1 MEDTKSTKRKRKK
14 KEYWGKE
21 EEEAV
26 AIYLKL
32 DPASPESER
41 IFEEKLYE
49 PLKKL
54 VENIMFTYHL
64 SIPEYP
70 IDEQIYDCMSFV
82 VSKMRKYDLDRGPK
96 SFSYYGTIAKNYM
109 ILKKN
114 KHYNK
119 KIKKVGIDSVVGL
132 EFIQDL
138 FEDHEA
144 DREFKSYEFLF
155 QVVSDEIENLI
166 KKDIKLDANVYKLG
180 EAIVYLLRNY
190 QFINIHNKRQFYF
203 IAREFTGLQAKEIT
217 KALQKLKEVY
227 KETYKEMY

>member
-1 MEDTKSTKRKRKK
+1 MEDKSKKRKK
-14 KEYWGKE
+14 KEYWGKI

-26 AIYLKL
+26 AQYLQMEPGSL
-32 DPASPESER
+32 ESE
-41 IFEEKLYE
+41 IVFEKKIYG
-49 PLKKL
+49 PMKKL

-64 SIPEYP
+64 SIPELP
-70 IDEQIYDCMSFV
+70 VDEQIFDCMGFV

-114 KHYNK
+114 KHYNG
-119 KIKKVGIDSVVGL
+119 KIKKVSLDSIVGI

-155 QVVSDEIENLI
+155 QVVSDEIEGLI
-166 KKDIKLDANVYKLG
+166 STNTTLDNNVYKLG

-217 KALQKLKEVY
+217 KAMIKLKEVF